1 MLVGSALV
9 GIGLP
14 WTVVAAL
21 TAVQRHTPHE
31 MVGRVAGT
39 GTTLVFAPPAA
50 GIPLGALLVTVV
62 DYRIPLVVAA
72 AGCAAI
78 AAVVLRGVRQ
88 MSSAPAS
95 AEAQ

>member
-1 MLVGSALV
+1 VLSGSALV

-14 WTVVAAL
+14 WTVVAGL

-31 MVGRVAGT
+31 MVGRVAGAS
-39 GTTLVFAPPAA
+39 TTLVFAPPAV
-50 GIPLGALLVTVV
+50 GIPLGALLVTLA

-72 AGCAAI
+72 SGCAAI
-78 AAVVLRGVRQ
+78 AVVVLRAAHRVR
-88 MSSAPAS
+88 SAPAS